1 MAIVLFFLFILL
13 PIAEL
18 YVIFQVAEAITWPA
32 TLILLLLDGVVG
44 AALARSQ
51 GRAAW
56 LRFNQAMA
64 AGRVPAR
71 EVIDGALI
79 VFGGAL
85 LLSPGFIT
93 DLLGLVLL
101 LPPTRAILR
110 SMLKRAAA
118 KTPTGRPVFFVY
130 DRTRGSARP
139 PRGPGAPPQGFP
151 PPESTARS
159 RRGAYDV
166 EGTARELDDDAPGL
180 DPGERR

>member
-1 MAIVLFFLFILL
+1 MPILLFFLFILL

-18 YVIFQVAEAITWPA
+18 FVIIQVGQAIGLVP
-32 TLILLLLDGVVG
+32 TLILLLLDGVLG

-93 DLLGLVLL
+93 DVFGLVLL

-139 PRGPGAPPQGFP
+139 PRGPGAPPPGFP
-151 PPESTARS
+151 PREPTGRG
-159 RRGAYDV
+159 RGAYDV
-166 EGTARELDDDAPGL
+166 EGTARELDEDAPGL

>member
-1 MAIVLFFLFILL
+1 MPILLFFLFILL
-13 PIAEL
+13 PLAEL
-18 YVIFQVAEAITWPA
+18 YVIIQVGQAIGLVPTV
-32 TLILLLLDGVVG
+32 LLLLLDGVLG

-93 DLLGLVLL
+93 DILGIGLL
-101 LPPTRAILR
+101 LPPTRAIIR
-110 SMLKRAAA
+110 AMLKRAAA

-130 DRTRGSARP
+130 DRSRGSARP
-139 PRGPGAPPQGFP
+139 PRGPGTPRPASP
-151 PPESTARS
+151 PPP
-159 RRGAYDV
+159 RRAGGAYDV
-166 EGTARELDDDAPGL
+166 EGSARELDDDASELGPG
-180 DPGERR
+180 DGR